1 MAPPAPLRRT
11 QCGCYARPT
20 AYSESIWGEKHP
32 WLPLSSCVT
41 AYIPIV
47 VLALCLPVMAL
58 PKKGQTLPLEA
69 QTTVQGKT
77 IQLEVART
85 VEQQAT
91 GLMFRTEL
99 AEDRGMVFLF
109 NPPNPISFWMKNTLI
124 PLDMVFARSGK
135 VVYLQR
141 NAPPCKTLDCPTYG
155 AGPQQPI
162 DQVIELQA
170 GTIDRLKLKVA
181 DPIKVEFK
189 KTAKTPATKPGA

>member
-1 MAPPAPLRRT
+1 MAPPAPQPTLRVGR
-11 QCGCYARPT
+11 RPCI
-20 AYSESIWGEKHP
+20 AASLWEEKHP
-32 WLPLSSCVT
+32 WLPLSSCFT
-41 AYIPIV
+41 ACMLMV
-47 VLALCLPVMAL
+47 ASALPVMAL
-58 PKKGQTLPLEA
+58 PKTGQTLPLEA
-69 QTTVQGKT
+69 QTTIQGKT
-77 IQLEVART
+77 IQLEVAHT

-99 AEDRGMVFLF
+99 AQDRGMVFLF

-155 AGPQQPI
+155 SGPKQLI

-189 KTAKTPATKPGA
+189 KAAKTPATKPGA

>member
-1 MAPPAPLRRT
+1 VGIERDTNTLSLRPKI
-11 QCGCYARPT
+11 G
-20 AYSESIWGEKHP
+20 W
-32 WLPLSSCVT
+32 
-41 AYIPIV
+41 V
-47 VLALCLPVMAL
+47 VREIA
-58 PKKGQTLPLEA
+58 T
-69 QTTVQGKT
+69 
-77 IQLEVART
+77 T

-124 PLDMVFARSGK
+124 PLDMVFARSGRI
-135 VVYLQR
+135 VYLQR

-155 AGPQQPI
+155 SGPKQPI
-162 DQVIELQA
+162 DQVIELRA
-170 GTIDRLKLKVA
+170 GTIDRLKLNVA

>member
-1 MAPPAPLRRT
+1 MTMNRM
-11 QCGCYARPT
+11 
-20 AYSESIWGEKHP
+20 
-32 WLPLSSCVT
+32 
-41 AYIPIV
+41 IV
-47 VLALCLPVMAL
+47 VASTVSTLALLCLPTVAF

-69 QTTVQGKT
+69 QTTIQGKT

-85 VEQQAT
+85 VDQQAT

-99 AEDRGMVFLF
+99 AEDRGMIFLF
-109 NPPNPISFWMKNTLI
+109 NPPTPIKFWMKNTLI

-155 AGPQQPI
+155 ADSPQLV

-170 GTIDRLKLKVA
+170 GTIDRLKLNVA

>member
-1 MAPPAPLRRT
+1 MTMNRT
-11 QCGCYARPT
+11 
-20 AYSESIWGEKHP
+20 
-32 WLPLSSCVT
+32 L
-41 AYIPIV
+41 IV
-47 VLALCLPVMAL
+47 VASTVSTLLSALLCLPTVAL
-58 PKKGQTLPLEA
+58 PKTGQTLPLEA
-69 QTTVQGKT
+69 QTTIQGKT

-124 PLDMVFARSGK
+124 PLDMVFARSGRI
-135 VVYLQR
+135 VYLQR

-155 AGPQQPI
+155 SGPKQPI
-162 DQVIELQA
+162 DQVIELRA
-170 GTIDRLKLKVA
+170 GTIDRLKLNVA

>member
-1 MAPPAPLRRT
+1 MAPPAPQLP
-11 QCGCYARPT
+11 CGKLT
-20 AYSESIWGEKHP
+20 LWGEKHP

-41 AYIPIV
+41 ACTLV
-47 VLALCLPVMAL
+47 AVLALCLPVMAL

-109 NPPNPISFWMKNTLI
+109 NPPNPIKFWMKNTLI
-124 PLDMVFARSGK
+124 PLDMVFVRSGK
-135 VVYLQR
+135 IVYLQR
-141 NAPPCKTLDCPTYG
+141 NAPPCKVLDCPTYG
-155 AGPQQPI
+155 ADSPQTI

-170 GTIDRLKLKVA
+170 GTIDRLKLNVA
-181 DPIKVEFK
+181 DPIRVEFK
-189 KTAKTPATKPGA
+189 KTAKTPATKPRA

>member
-1 MAPPAPLRRT
+1 MTMNWTMLV
-11 QCGCYARPT
+11 
-20 AYSESIWGEKHP
+20 
-32 WLPLSSCVT
+32 VT
-41 AYIPIV
+41 STV
-47 VLALCLPVMAL
+47 SLFSALLCMPVMAL

-69 QTTVQGKT
+69 QTMIQGKT

-99 AEDRGMVFLF
+99 AEDRGMIFLF
-109 NPPNPISFWMKNTLI
+109 NPPTPIKFWMKNTLI

-155 AGPQQPI
+155 ADSPQLV

-170 GTIDRLKLKVA
+170 GTIDRLKLNVA